1 MGGGACVPCL
11 PRSVQHLT
19 LLTTKENEQVSIM
32 ASRNKIQSRREE
44 LVVMHISTQAT
55 PPLRGHQ
62 VQMLFLVN
70 RNKNLK
76 KIVAFGR
83 NDSFKLCTK
92 VSTSF
97 LNCTYEDIRIN

>member
-76 KIVAFGR
+76 KNCRHWPERLFQIMHKGIH
-83 NDSFKLCTK
+83 KLPK
-92 VSTSF
+92 
-97 LNCTYEDIRIN
+97 LHI